1 MQREFQV
8 TYFANN
14 NIWRYVYCS
23 CIFKAWQLLND
34 NSFYS
39 HITHQFNI
47 VQSASVKIKY
57 IIIMWLKIKNEVT
70 KLNNGVT
77 IMEAVIS

>member
-14 NIWRYVYCS
+14 NKWIYVYCS

-34 NSFYS
+34 NSFY
-39 HITHQFNI
+39 ILATYQLNI
-47 VQSASVKIKY
+47 MQSPAVKDWIY
-57 IIIMWLKIKNEVT
+57 
-70 KLNNGVT
+70 NNNNV
-77 IMEAVIS
+77 AKD